1 MQARNDSTITQEQAW
16 NSQQLA
22 APVTAPSFRLWTY
35 RAPAIVLGCSQRAL
49 LPVAE
54 ARLPPGTELVQR
66 PSGGGAV
73 LAGPW
78 LVSLSVVLPTAHPW
92 VSQGL
97 VDSYREL
104 GLLHARVLA
113 DLGVPAQALP
123 AADVAQA
130 NASMGPAVDWAC
142 YGSLAPWELTDVRNR
157 KLVGLAQRRQRN
169 GILLVAGTLVTVP
182 DWPLLCGALGHPE
195 AAPEMRR
202 RTVACEELTDAPCTA
217 QALAAGL
224 HEALAGALQDAESAP
239 GGPGHYETC

>member
-1 MQARNDSTITQEQAW
+1 MQARNDSTIAQEQAW

-182 DWPLLCGALGHPE
+182 DWALLCDALGHPE
-195 AAPEMRR
+195 DAAEMQR
-202 RTVACEELTDAPCTA
+202 RTVCCEELARRPVSMQA
-217 QALAAGL
+217 VVSGLEQALCKRLQG
-224 HEALAGALQDAESAP
+224 GADP
-239 GGPGHYETC
+239 K